1 LRQTAPAP
9 FRIRNSLRDAQ
20 RVYDTA
26 SVDPK
31 SPYRDTH
38 AWTFTPKSFE
48 LLILELNALGYIDW
62 KIHSIEPTPGVEYH
76 VWLDKSSVSEINLN
90 EQRQGILLAM
100 VLETKDAIQQIES
113 VPLYRWM

>member
-1 LRQTAPAP
+1 MRQAAP
-9 FRIRNSLRDAQ
+9 FRLGNSLRDAQ
-20 RVYDTA
+20 RAYDKA

-48 LLILELNALGYIDW
+48 LLILELNVLGYIDW
-62 KIHSIEPTPGVEYH
+62 KIHSIEPTPGVEFH
-76 VWLDKSSVSEINLN
+76 VWLDKGSVSEINLN
-90 EQRQGILLAM
+90 EQRQAILLAM

-113 VPLYRWM
+113 VPIYTWM